1 MFLKLISKTVLAVI
15 FVAAAT
21 AIMRYPIGF
30 GPVNWPHNFVSEVIQ
45 NVEVMGAWESKAS
58 HPVADT
64 KQRVAPAG
72 FPFLSSPIPAG
83 SPVLWTM
90 SLTLQVGL
98 LLLITMPPWKCT
110 TDRPR
115 IRLSSSPR
123 LPLISSSCPSRS

>member
-1 MFLKLISKTVLAVI
+1 MT
-15 FVAAAT
+15 
-21 AIMRYPIGF
+21 RYLTGF

-45 NVEVMGAWESKAS
+45 NAEVMGARESKAS

-64 KQRVAPAG
+64 KQRAASAG

-98 LLLITMPPWKCT
+98 L
-110 TDRPR
+110 
-115 IRLSSSPR
+115 
-123 LPLISSSCPSRS
+123 PLISYAYLEMYDRQTQNQAFLLS

>member
-1 MFLKLISKTVLAVI
+1 MISKVISAVI

-21 AIMRYPIGF
+21 AMTRYLTGL

-45 NVEVMGAWESKAS
+45 NAEVMGARESKAS

-64 KQRVAPAG
+64 KQRAASAG

-98 LLLITMPPWKCT
+98 LLL
-110 TDRPR
+110 
-115 IRLSSSPR
+115 LSYGSLEMYNGQTQNQAFLLS
-123 LPLISSSCPSRS
+123 